1 MEQRY
6 AFALR
11 IWLDES
17 TAPNG
22 QKVGTL
28 RGTLHSVTSSE
39 PLYFNSL
46 RQLND
51 LLETALQQNDSS
63 TESSTD

>member
-1 MEQRY
+1 MEQRF

-17 TAPNG
+17 LTPSG

-28 RGTLHSVTSSE
+28 RGTLQSVNASE
-39 PLYFNSL
+39 PIYFNSL
-46 RQLND
+46 RQLNH
-51 LLETALQQNDSS
+51 LLEMALQENDSS